1 MPASALPRDLTDLI
15 IDGLGAGPRLG
26 EECLLALIACSTV
39 HSSFVRPCHKYI
51 FRGVTL
57 LSPPSECTPDHYM
70 YSQYQRT
77 ILFTETVTRQP
88 HLCAYVKDVTYWV
101 ADGTRTLPAARGLV
115 LQAVESLPCVTS
127 LLLSGLDLRRR
138 SRPHAT
144 IPHSIKIDDETAAVM
159 LKIIQLGS
167 LKSLSFRNLTGVSPA
182 FLELGRSLETLYLSY
197 SILSEDRAA
206 AIPNNPLHQFP
217 RIKTL
222 TCDFASLEDFVCP
235 YLLRRP
241 STSVFSCLEHIDIDF
256 ADELHSVGEEN
267 VHVSLLAQSKCVKSL
282 DLKAHVILP
291 PYPLHPPP
299 PEPLLRCLNEQSYR
313 TLSHLKYTITFDL
326 GTPNLSIDNPY
337 HALLDTPLSSFIQLQ
352 SIQINLVFQDH
363 LEIDSV
369 QSFGPQWG
377 RLCDVLVAS
386 DAPPTL
392 TEVRVLVH
400 IRNVSSEP
408 GQYSHVAGGEDCAR
422 AFLQNMCDLVYPVQF
437 RALDSHPV
445 DFSFEVS
452 VSEGPF
458 IELGAG
464 NSLAEVI

>member
-1 MPASALPRDLTDLI
+1 MPASALPRELTDLI

-39 HSSFVRPCHKYI
+39 HSSFVRPCQKYI

-127 LLLSGLDLRRR
+127 LLLSGLDLQRR

-144 IPHSIKIDDETAAVM
+144 IPHSIKIDDETAAP
-159 LKIIQLGS
+159 KQS
-167 LKSLSFRNLTGVSPA
+167 LAPVS
-182 FLELGRSLETLYLSY
+182 E
-197 SILSEDRAA
+197 
-206 AIPNNPLHQFP
+206 NQ
-217 RIKTL
+217 TL

-267 VHVSLLAQSKCVKSL
+267 VHVSLLAQSNCVKSL

-326 GTPNLSIDNPY
+326 GTPNLSINNPY
-337 HALLDTPLSSFIQLQ
+337 HALLDTLYQALSSFSRSKLTWFSRITLK
-352 SIQINLVFQDH
+352 ST
-363 LEIDSV
+363 
-369 QSFGPQWG
+369 
-377 RLCDVLVAS
+377 LCKALDLS
-386 DAPPTL
+386 
-392 TEVRVLVH
+392 
-400 IRNVSSEP
+400 
-408 GQYSHVAGGEDCAR
+408 GEDYA
-422 AFLQNMCDLVYPVQF
+422 M
-437 RALDSHPV
+437 SW
-445 DFSFEVS
+445 
-452 VSEGPF
+452 
-458 IELGAG
+458 
-464 NSLAEVI
+464 